1 MKIKTKKVINQLLLE
16 RHTNINE
23 MAAKMEILPQS
34 LRNKISRGNYS
45 FSDFEKMMDILDCD
59 IQVIT
64 RDTRKVFE

>member
-1 MKIKTKKVINQLLLE
+1 MDTKKVINQLILE